1 MKREEAL
8 TLLREVGCPENVIT
22 HSEVVSINASAMARK
37 AQKDYEIDLN
47 LAEIGG
53 LLHDIGRA
61 CTHAIDH
68 GVVGARLLKERG
80 INSSLQKIC
89 ERHICAGIPKKVA
102 EVLGLPPRDFIPETI
117 EEKIVCYADN
127 LEGQTL
133 QQLREGWIAF
143 FGDENGQILVALLDS
158 LHRELEKYMT

>member
-8 TLLREVGCPENVIT
+8 TLLREVGCPQNVIA
-22 HSEVVSINASAMARK
+22 HCEVVSENAVAMARK
-37 AQKDYEIDLN
+37 AQRDFKVDLN
-47 LAEIGG
+47 LVEIGG

-68 GVVGARLLKERG
+68 GVVGAQLLKERS

-102 EVLGLPPRDFIPETI
+102 EALGLPPRDFMPETM
-117 EEKIVCYADN
+117 EEKIVCHADN

-133 QQLREGWIAF
+133 QQLREEWRAL
-143 FGDENGQILVALLDS
+143 FGDENGKIIVALLDS
-158 LHRELEKYMT
+158 LHRELEKYLT